1 MSYTPNTKDFLH
13 STNLISLYPK
23 YSYLKSFLQIQQ
35 DINYKKTLN
44 LFFDVKNI
52 LGLTFMEHIMAG
64 LYNNTQLYNTIDFS
78 ILISFMNHIK
88 RLKDFFYDYYENINF
103 IYFMDNGES
112 YYHKNLHVG
121 YKQNRTI
128 TSNLS
133 KEILNGFM
141 EIYHTNLNIT
151 NKVMNKI
158 KDTYFICLE
167 NLESD
172 FIPYYVI
179 RDNLINCDSLNITFS
194 NDKDM
199 YQNIRLNN
207 SYSYVKNYF
216 KKTDFIL
223 NEENTVNYYL
233 KDNKVKEKI
242 IDVLYYFDFLLSLS
256 GDDGDGI
263 DGIKGVG
270 PKTSYKLIIH
280 LLQENI
286 FSDNYYEFIENIYND
301 EEHFKNKILSLEPKI
316 KAIKSLQNNIDKVIR
331 NIKLISYEYQ
341 YLYLKNSKNEND
353 VKNKQIIESCLNINK
368 SMSEDQYKQLMFK
381 LKITPNIFTEST
393 EMFKWS

>member
-1 MSYTPNTKDFLH
+1 MSYTYNTKDFLH

-23 YSYLKSFLQIQQ
+23 YTYLKSFLQIQQ
-35 DINYKKTLN
+35 DINYKKNLN

-52 LGLTFMEHIMAG
+52 LGLTFMENIMAG

-78 ILISFMNHIK
+78 ILVSFMNHIK
-88 RLKDFFYDYYENINF
+88 RLKDFFCEYYENVNF

-112 YYHKNLHVG
+112 YYHKNLHIG

-128 TSNLS
+128 TSKLS

-167 NLESD
+167 NWESD
-172 FIPYYVI
+172 LIPYYVI
-179 RDNLINCDSLNITFS
+179 RDNLIDNNSLNITFS

-199 YQNIRLNN
+199 FQNIRLNN

-216 KKTDFIL
+216 RKTDFIL
-223 NEENTVNYYL
+223 NEENAINYYL
-233 KDNKVKEKI
+233 KDYKIKEKVI
-242 IDVLYYFDFLLSLS
+242 EVLYYFDLLLAIS
-256 GDDGDGI
+256 GDDSDGI
-263 DGIKGVG
+263 DGIKGIG
-270 PKTSYKLIIH
+270 PKTAYNLIVH
-280 LLQENI
+280 LLKEEVLN
-286 FSDNYYEFIENIYND
+286 DNYYLFINEIYNN
-301 EEHFKNKILSLEPKI
+301 EEKFKNKILSLQPKI
-316 KAIKSLQNNIDKVIR
+316 KSISKLQKNIDKIIR

-341 YLYLKNSKNEND
+341 YLYLKNSETEHEL
-353 VKNKQIIESCLNINK
+353 KNKDIIEECLSINK
-368 SMSEDQYKQLMFK
+368 VMNQEQYEKLMNK
-381 LKITPNIFTEST
+381 LKINRNIFNEST
-393 EMFKWS
+393 EMFKWG